1 MNGPQIGRKRT
12 VLMAAAAS
20 SLGWAV
26 LASSHSLWQLVL
38 GRVLTGLCDC
48 LATCGGYMYIAE
60 VQLLTKPT
68 KLTVELN

>member
-12 VLMAAAAS
+12 VVVATAAS

-60 VQLLTKPT
+60 VQTCLQT
-68 KLTVELN
+68 